1 MSHDNRVHVRK
12 GDMVAIISGKNK
24 GHKGRVLR
32 VIPDKSRVVVEGA
45 NVVKKHQRRT
55 PKVMQSG
62 IIEKEAPLA
71 SANVMLFCSKC
82 DRATRAGT
90 RQLENG
96 RSVRACKK
104 CGEVIDR

>member
-1 MSHDNRVHVRK
+1 VSHGNRVHVRK
-12 GDMVAIISGKNK
+12 GDMVKIIAGKDR

-32 VIPDKSRVVVEGA
+32 VIPGQGRVVVEGA

-71 SANVMLFCSKC
+71 SANVMLHCSKC
-82 DRATRAGT
+82 DRATRAG
-90 RQLENG
+90 RKLLETG
-96 RSVRACKK
+96 RAVRVCKQ

>member
-32 VIPDKSRVVVEGA
+32 VIPDKQRVVVEGA

-62 IIEKEAPLA
+62 IIEKEAPLS
-71 SANVMLFCSKC
+71 SANVMLHCSKC
-82 DRATRAGT
+82 DRSTRVGLK
-90 RQLENG
+90 QLESG
-96 RSVRACKK
+96 RTVRACKK